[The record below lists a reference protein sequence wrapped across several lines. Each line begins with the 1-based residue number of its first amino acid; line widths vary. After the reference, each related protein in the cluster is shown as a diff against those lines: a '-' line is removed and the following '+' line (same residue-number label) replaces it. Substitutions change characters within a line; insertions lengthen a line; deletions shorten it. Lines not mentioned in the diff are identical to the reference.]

1 MKEGDL
7 PLTHFGSLEKDFK
20 AEVTAAEMMELG
32 ILPDRIVILMLGA
45 MKRSLRK
52 DVESIEE
59 EQSDYDLHD
68 YVVIKTPKEGFYDM
82 LPEGLFHLPTA
93 HKSASTVKEISK
105 AMKRRKEEEGQAR
118 RFFIPLEAAINHLR
132 MQMAFY
138 ENRLDK
144 RSHHDELVNIFSD
157 YWEIFQ
163 YLDAKQANL
172 FLHLIPILHDIRDD
186 HTIVETVLEM
196 MLGIPVKLQL
206 QRQQPFRPSEPI
218 LSVMGESSLG
228 VDLTTG
234 NELFDEGV
242 DEILV
247 RIGPV
252 TGEQFQQFSEG
263 EARQKILEGLI
274 DYLLPVH
281 IDIVMEFE
289 LYTTNRVTKL
299 AVAEDYINSVLGS
312 DTYL

>member
-1 MKEGDL
+1 MKEGDF
-7 PLTHFGSLEKDFK
+7 PLTHLGSLEKDFK

-32 ILPDRIVILMLGA
+32 IPPDRIVILMLGA

-59 EQSDYDLHD
+59 EQSYYDLHD

-82 LPEGLFHLPTA
+82 LPEGLFHHPTA
-93 HKSASTVKEISK
+93 HRSASTAKEISK
-105 AMKRRKEEEGQAR
+105 AIKRRKEEEGQAR
-118 RFFIPLEAAINHLR
+118 RFFIPLEATINHLR
-132 MQMAFY
+132 MQMSFY

-144 RSHHDELVNIFSD
+144 RSHHDELVNIFAD
-157 YWEIFQ
+157 HWDIFQ

-186 HTIVETVLEM
+186 HRTVETVLEM

-206 QRQQPFRPSEPI
+206 RKQQPFRPSEPI

-247 RIGPV
+247 GIGPV

-263 EARQKILEGLI
+263 QTRQKILEGLV

-281 IDIVMEFE
+281 IDVVMEFE
-289 LYTTNRVTKL
+289 LYTKSRVTKL
-299 AVAEDYINSVLGS
+299 SMAEDYINSVLGS